1 MALSP
6 SATNALKLAT
16 LWVGV
21 AGLGTLALMN
31 FDHVA
36 DTIGIRFDAADFAP
50 RDDRPDRAGD
60 GSTDGSDDEPRR
72 DKPAADADEA
82 PPPRAPGGRTVE
94 LKAGPHGHFYSRIR
108 VNGRDV
114 DAMVDTGASVVA
126 LTFEDAASAGI
137 HVRDPEF
144 THRVSTANGVAR
156 VAIVTLDSVAID
168 DITVRNVRAAVA
180 ERGKLSK
187 TLLGMSFL
195 GQLTRTEM
203 SRGVLVLEE

>member
-6 SATNALKLAT
+6 SASNALKLAT
-16 LWVGV
+16 LWVGL
-21 AGLGTLALMN
+21 AGFGTIAVMNLDLVRDVLG
-31 FDHVA
+31 
-36 DTIGIRFDAADFAP
+36 IDFEVGDVVP
-50 RDDRPDRAGD
+50 HDDRSRQPGNEP
-60 GSTDGSDDEPRR
+60 DDEPR
-72 DKPAADADEA
+72 DKRASEDEA
-82 PPPRAPGGRTVE
+82 AAPRTSGGRTVE

-114 DAMVDTGASVVA
+114 DAMVDTGASIVA

-156 VAIVTLDSVAID
+156 VAMITLDSVAID
-168 DITVRNVRAAVA
+168 DIMVRNVRAAVA

-195 GQLTRTEM
+195 GQLRRTEM